1 MLKQEKIQHEI
12 QLHRLLSEILKDKY
26 LSTNAFFKGGTCALM
41 LGYLDRFSV
50 DLDFDLGKKADKKVF
65 REKLY
70 NIFNNLNLEIKDESK
85 RALQF
90 FLKYPSSD
98 RRNTI
103 KVEFL
108 DNYYKSNIYKPVFI
122 PPISMTGICQTIE
135 TMFSHKLI
143 APLDR
148 VKNGGKIAGRDIY
161 DIHYFFTQGH
171 KYIDDIIRER
181 KKVSSSTHLIEL
193 HEFVKKRVTKKIID
207 EDLNTLLEYK
217 KFIIIRKYL
226 KKELLTFLEKEITR
240 LKNGS

>member
-108 DNYYKSNIYKPVFI
+108 DNYYKSNIYKPTYI

-148 VKNGGKIAGRDIY
+148 IKNGGKIAGRDIY
-161 DIHYFFTQGH
+161 DIHYFFTQGY
-171 KYIDDIIRER
+171 KYIDKVIKER
-181 KKVSSSTHLIEL
+181 RKVSSLTHLTEL
-193 HEFVKKRVTKKIID
+193 HDFVEKKVTKKIID
-207 EDLNTLLEYK
+207 EDLNTLLDYK
-217 KFIIIRKYL
+217 KFIVIRKYL
-226 KKELLTFLEKEITR
+226 KKELLTFLEKEITI
-240 LKNGS
+240 LKNNS